1 MKNRLYRPGA
11 SDKGFTIM
19 ELTVV
24 LVIVSLLLGG
34 LLVPLSTQ
42 RDIDSTKATDKSLA
56 DIREALIGF
65 AVINGRL
72 PCPADPTIAS
82 GATNAGV
89 EATTGSGASLSCN
102 CTSASSAAV
111 DGVAKYG
118 AAGAAACKTTA
129 SNGDALADSVGG
141 VLPWATLGLLE
152 TDAWGNRYTY
162 QVSTTFG
169 RGLDSTQLFGCT
181 GSLPTTPPASAAF
194 ALCTPGSINILV
206 AAGGTALNTA
216 GTVLAVV
223 VSHGKSPVGA
233 YSLQGSQISYAAA
246 GTDEAENAD
255 GDATFVSN
263 TSIDDR
269 LIWIPATQLMTRM
282 IASGRLP

>member
-1 MKNRLYRPGA
+1 MNNPLNRPGA
-11 SDKGFTIM
+11 SSEGFTIM

-24 LVIVSLLLGG
+24 LVIIGLLLGG

-42 RDIDSTKATDKSLA
+42 RDIDYSKATDKSLA

-72 PCPADPTIAS
+72 PCPADPTLAS
-82 GATNAGV
+82 GVANAGV
-89 EATTGSGASLSCN
+89 EATLPVGSTTPVSCN
-102 CTSASSAAV
+102 CTSASSALV
-111 DGVAKYG
+111 SGVAKYG
-118 AAGAAACKTTA
+118 ATGTAACKATVAGT
-129 SNGDALADSVGG
+129 DSVGG

-162 QVSTTFG
+162 EIGSFFG
-169 RGLDSTQLFGCT
+169 RGLDSAQLFGCS

-194 ALCTPGSINILV
+194 ALCTPGSINILA

-216 GTVLAVV
+216 GTVPAVV
-223 VSHGKSPVGA
+223 LSHGKTSAGA
-233 YSLQGSQISYAAA
+233 YTSLGTQVSVA
-246 GTDEAENAD
+246 GAGADETENAN

-263 TSIDDR
+263 TLIDDR
-269 LIWIPATQLMTRM
+269 VIWIPATQLMTRM

>member
-1 MKNRLYRPGA
+1 
-11 SDKGFTIM
+11 M

-24 LVIVSLLLGG
+24 LVIISLLLGG

-42 RDIDSTKATDKSLA
+42 RDIDYSKATDKSLA

-82 GATNAGV
+82 GVSHAGE
-89 EATTGSGASLSCN
+89 EATTGSGTTLSCN
-102 CTSASSAAV
+102 CTSASSASV
-111 DGVAKYG
+111 SGVAKYG
-118 AAGAAACKTTA
+118 AAGAAACKATVA
-129 SNGDALADSVGG
+129 STDSVGG

-152 TDAWGNRYTY
+152 TDAWGYRFTY
-162 QVSTTFG
+162 EVSSYFG
-169 RGLDSTQLFGCT
+169 RGIDSAQLFGCS

-194 ALCTPGSINILV
+194 ALCTPGSINILA
-206 AAGGTALNTA
+206 AAGGTALTTT
-216 GTVLAVV
+216 GTVPVVV

-233 YSLQGSQISYAAA
+233 YSTQGTQISVA
-246 GTDEAENAD
+246 GAGADETENAN

-263 TSIDDR
+263 TLIDDR
-269 LIWIPATQLMTRM
+269 IVWIPATQLMTRM